1 METVSEMFKILPII
15 IISSTIPMNEPK
27 IFYLDNDYSEEAA
40 ICNERNKVQDSQD
53 TSQILYNIILEEL
66 IKNYD

>member
-1 METVSEMFKILPII
+1 METVSVMFKILPII
-15 IISSTIPMNEPK
+15 IISSTIQINEPK

-40 ICNERNKVQDSQD
+40 VYVERNKTQDSQD

-66 IKNYD
+66 IKNPD

>member
-1 METVSEMFKILPII
+1 METVSVMFKILPII
-15 IISSTIPMNEPK
+15 IISSTIQINEPK

-40 ICNERNKVQDSQD
+40 VCVERNQTQDSQD

-66 IKNYD
+66 IKNPR